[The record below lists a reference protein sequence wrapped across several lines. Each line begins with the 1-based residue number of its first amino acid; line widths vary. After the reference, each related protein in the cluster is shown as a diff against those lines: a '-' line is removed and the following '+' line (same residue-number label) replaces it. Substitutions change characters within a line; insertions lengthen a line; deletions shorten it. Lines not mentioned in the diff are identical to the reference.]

1 MNDDALL
8 AQKFAAVLPQLNERQ
23 RRLLLAA
30 EAEALG
36 YGGISRVARASGVS
50 RATIQKAVREGP
62 AGADVARVRRAGG
75 GRKKTRDRDPSVLAD
90 LEGLVSPDTCGDPMS
105 PLRWTC
111 KSTRQLAAALQ
122 HQGHRISER
131 LVRDLLHELGYSV
144 QAPAKTLE
152 DRRHPDRDAQFRSLN
167 E

>member
-1 MNDDALL
+1 ML
-8 AQKFAAVLPQLNERQ
+8 AQKLTALLPQLNERQ

-30 EAEALG
+30 EAQALG
-36 YGGISRVARASGVS
+36 YGGISRVARAAGVS
-50 RATIQKAVREGP
+50 RATIQKAAREGP

-75 GRKKTRDRDPSVLAD
+75 GRKKTRDRDPTLLAD
-90 LEGLVSPDTCGDPMS
+90 LEALVSPDTRGDPMS

-122 HQGHRISER
+122 HRGHRLSER
-131 LVRDLLHELGYSV
+131 LVRDLLHDLGYSL

-152 DRRHPDRDAQFRSLN
+152 GRRHPDRDAQFRYLN
-167 E
+167 EQT